1 MAIASVDGPPAFYRG
16 AALHSR
22 GAASFAPPLAILLD
36 TGGGAGDFLVLDHT
50 CLRGDAQHAF
60 PNESSILLSNVCSFE
75 HTFGQNR

>member
-1 MAIASVDGPPAFYRG
+1 MVRLHFT
-16 AALHSR
+16 AARLFAR
-22 GAASFAPPLAILLD
+22 AAPLALRRLAILLD